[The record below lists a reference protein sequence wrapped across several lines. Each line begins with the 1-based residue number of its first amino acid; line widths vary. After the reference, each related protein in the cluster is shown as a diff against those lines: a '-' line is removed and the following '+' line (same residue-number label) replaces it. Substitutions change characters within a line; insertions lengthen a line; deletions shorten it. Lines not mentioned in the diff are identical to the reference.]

1 MSIFNQKSKFKVKTE
16 TRTIK
21 QVVEKKKPAESSITS
36 SASSARAS
44 PATTGGINNGAAA
57 ARRIASS
64 SDTPRASP
72 NPRSS
77 QHHLQPPSYS
87 SSSGSSV
94 TKKRSR
100 AALPQAGRKS
110 RSPAATASP
119 SFGGSDSDDDVD
131 DDSWQDAISDLRKRQ
146 KRAHEVRKVD
156 PNRRVRHP
164 KVWKGDREG
173 ETEGLPIIHASEVAN
188 HRDKCQPVMG
198 LARDEVMVRLRYPGS
213 NYREK
218 YELVWGKDKID
229 GVLDIMKVVKHV
241 ATTYLINEE
250 EASPFLDQ
258 TSGVYRRLEKSKNTN
273 DGNGFKAALRDYS
286 EQLLALQRR
295 GVIAK
300 NLESMKA
307 IPHDLVAFIL
317 SQCYDRTVAPRV
329 ELLSKYENGTDY
341 VYGELLPQF
350 CADIFDRTNLTSQ
363 QVFVDL
369 GSGVANVVLQAALEI
384 GCESWG
390 CEYQENA
397 CNLAEAQRKE
407 FSARCR
413 LWGLAPGKVHLE
425 RGDFTQNERILEAL
439 KRADVVLVNNQA
451 FTAGLNDRLVNM
463 FLDLKIGCKIV
474 SLKSF
479 VHDNK
484 IAENDVASS
493 ILDVERLTYPED
505 YVSWTNAGG
514 QFFIS
519 TRK

>member
-16 TRTIK
+16 IRTIK
-21 QVVEKKKPAESSITS
+21 QAVEKKPATPTPSTS
-36 SASSARAS
+36 SSTRAS
-44 PATTGGINNGAAA
+44 PAAGASSNGV
-57 ARRIASS
+57 RRIASAS
-64 SDTPRASP
+64 SSSNTPRASP
-72 NPRSS
+72 NPRSTS
-77 QHHLQPPSYS
+77 QQHLQIPTYS

-100 AALPQAGRKS
+100 PSLPPARKS

-119 SFGGSDSDDDVD
+119 SFGGSDSDSDD
-131 DDSWQDAISDLRKRQ
+131 DDSWQDAISDLRKRR
-146 KRAHEVRKVD
+146 KRAHEVTRID
-156 PNRRVRHP
+156 QNRMVRHP
-164 KVWKGDREG
+164 KVWKGDRGG
-173 ETEGLPIIHASEVAN
+173 ESEILPIIHASEVAN
-188 HRDKCQPVMG
+188 LRDKCQPVMG
-198 LARDEVMVRLRYPGS
+198 LARDEIAVRLRYPGS

-229 GVLDIMKVVKHV
+229 GASDIMKVVKLV
-241 ATTYLINEE
+241 ATTYLNEE
-250 EASPFLDQ
+250 EASAFLDQ
-258 TSGVYRRLEKSKNTN
+258 SSGIYRRLEKSKNTN
-273 DGNGFKAALRDYS
+273 DGKGFKTALKDYS

-295 GVIAK
+295 GAIAK
-300 NLESMKA
+300 NLGSMKA
-307 IPHDLVAFIL
+307 IPQDLVSFML
-317 SQCYDRTVAPRV
+317 EQCYDRTVAQHV

-341 VYGELLPQF
+341 VYGELLHPF
-350 CADIFDRTNLTSQ
+350 CSDIFDRTKLTSQ

-369 GSGVANVVLQAALEI
+369 GSGVGNVVLQAALEI

-397 CNLAEAQRKE
+397 CNLAETQQKE
-407 FSARCR
+407 FSARCK
-413 LWGLAPGKVHLE
+413 LWGIAPGKVYLE
-425 RGDFTQNERILEAL
+425 RGDFTQNEKILEAL

-451 FTAGLNDRLVNM
+451 FTATLNSRLVNM

-493 ILDVERLTYPED
+493 ILDVEHLTYSED
-505 YVSWTNAGG
+505 MVSWTSAGG
-514 QFFIS
+514 HFCIS

>member
-21 QVVEKKKPAESSITS
+21 QVAEKKKPAAVASPVPSSS
-36 SASSARAS
+36 SSARAS
-44 PATTGGINNGAAA
+44 PAAGAGASSNG

-64 SDTPRASP
+64 SNTPRASP

-77 QHHLQPPSYS
+77 SSKQHLQIPTYS
-87 SSSGSSV
+87 SSSSSSV

-100 AALPQAGRKS
+100 ASLPAARQS

-119 SFGGSDSDDDVD
+119 SFGGSDSDDDD
-131 DDSWQDAISDLRKRQ
+131 DDSWQDAINDLRKRQ
-146 KRAHEVRKVD
+146 KRAHEARRVD

-164 KVWKGDREG
+164 RVWKGDREG
-173 ETEGLPIIHASEVAN
+173 DSDTLLIIHAIDVAN
-188 HRDKCQPVMG
+188 HKDKCQPVMG
-198 LARDEVMVRLRYPGS
+198 LTRDEVAVRLRYPGS
-213 NYREK
+213 NYRER

-229 GVLDIMKVVKHV
+229 GAADIMKVVKHV
-241 ATTYLINEE
+241 ATTYLSED

-258 TSGVYRRLEKSKNTN
+258 SSGIYRRLEKSKNTN
-273 DGNGFKAALRDYS
+273 DGKGFKAALKDYS
-286 EQLLALQRR
+286 EQLVALQRR
-295 GVIAK
+295 GVVAK

-307 IPHDLVAFIL
+307 IPQDLVSFIL
-317 SQCYDRTVAPRV
+317 DQCYDRTVAPRV

-341 VYGELLPQF
+341 VYGELLHPF
-350 CADIFDRTNLTSQ
+350 CSDIFDRTKLTSQ

-369 GSGVANVVLQAALEI
+369 GSGVGNVVLQAALEI

-413 LWGLAPGKVHLE
+413 LWGVAPGKVYLE

-451 FTAGLNDRLVNM
+451 FTAALNDRLVNM

-493 ILDVERLTYPED
+493 ILDVEHLTYPHD
-505 YVSWTNAGG
+505 YVSWTSAGG
-514 QFFIS
+514 QFCIS